1 MSTLVGTGPRTRKA
15 IVPSSVMGMLIFVT
29 TEVMFFTA
37 LISAFL
43 VIKKD
48 QITWT
53 LPNNIQLP
61 IETTALNTLVL
72 LASGLFM
79 YFAGKKM
86 IDKDLVATR
95 SWVFKA
101 FILGTVFVVT
111 QGYEWVQLA
120 SFGLSMQS
128 SIFGALFFLII
139 GCHGLHVVAGLVALV
154 VTIKNLGSGKIHLAD
169 FRAMQ
174 MFWFLVVGVW
184 PVLYFLVYF

>member
-1 MSTLVGTGPRTRKA
+1 MSTITATVPRNRKP

-29 TEVMFFTA
+29 TEAMFFTA

-53 LPNNIQLP
+53 IPNNIQLP
-61 IETTALNTLVL
+61 VETTALNTLVL
-72 LASGLFM
+72 LASGLLM
-79 YFAGKKM
+79 YLAGKKVVE
-86 IDKDLVATR
+86 KDFVAAK
-95 SWVFKA
+95 SLAFKA
-101 FILGTVFVVT
+101 LILGTTFVVI
-111 QGYEWVQLA
+111 QSYEWIQLA
-120 SFGLSMQS
+120 GFGLSMNS

-139 GCHGLHVVAGLVALV
+139 GCHSLHVLAGLVGLV
-154 VTIKNLGSGKIHLAD
+154 VTIKNLGSGKMDLAD